1 MVSLEVRMVSLV
13 ARMAKI
19 EARMALV
26 LETPTLPTKIL
37 PPCLTPPTP
46 TSAPAAPWRPAS
58 ACAPATPPPSTAAA
72 SRDVLTDVTGSQGMD
87 RVVSLE
93 VKIISSGDRMGAR
106 MVSLEVK
113 MARMVSLEVRMD
125 RMVSL
130 EARMDS
136 MTSRVATGP
145 VVRKVKMKLKLCK
158 PDDTYS
164 YIILHLLSY
173 NFVFYILSLLQY
185 NSLKLL
191 SYHYMFFPNKIVCAI
206 VYLHIFNLFGP
217 RQ

>member
-1 MVSLEVRMVSLV
+1 
-13 ARMAKI
+13 
-19 EARMALV
+19 
-26 LETPTLPTKIL
+26 
-37 PPCLTPPTP
+37 
-46 TSAPAAPWRPAS
+46 
-58 ACAPATPPPSTAAA
+58 
-72 SRDVLTDVTGSQGMD
+72 
-87 RVVSLE
+87 
-93 VKIISSGDRMGAR
+93 

-113 MARMVSLEVRMD
+113 MAKMVSLEVRMD

-130 EARMDS
+130 EVRTDS

-173 NFVFYILSLLQY
+173 NFVFYILSLFQY

-191 SYHYMFFPNKIVCAI
+191 SYHYMICSF
-206 VYLHIFNLFGP
+206 
-217 RQ
+217 Q